1 MAIFK
6 NHSTLKPFNHTKVKT
21 FFIAGVQRSGT
32 TLLSVLLGNHPE
44 VEIDGY
50 SKAFRLISLLNNYE
64 KVLPLNLQHPE
75 DEVLRWKIE
84 NDYKGRLSEFLD
96 LENFESYPNF
106 RAMVHASVEKRL
118 DEKQAQIWGD
128 KSPNLQFYLSDI
140 QLLFPD
146 TKIIHIVR
154 DGRATALSNSKRAYQ
169 NILLAAKDWVDGNV
183 VGFVNQKLIGTDR
196 YLILKYEDLL
206 SEPESTARRLC
217 DFLEIPFD
225 SKMLEMEEGATD
237 DSYVKSTFDTSKINQ
252 FKKEISPSTLRKI
265 ERIQGPLLKKMG
277 YELQFPELIDQA
289 RPMSLR
295 QWLWLRQGDNFKM
308 LFRSK
313 RMGMVN
319 RKNVEIPISLRNRL
333 SKFMF
338 NLGHDFL
345 PKMMYEKLFQR
356 VYNKDRYYKK

>member
-1 MAIFK
+1 M
-6 NHSTLKPFNHTKVKT
+6 KT

-32 TLLSVLLGNHPE
+32 TLLSVLLSNHPD

-64 KVLPLNLQHPE
+64 KVLPLNLQHSE
-75 DEVLRWKIE
+75 NEVLRWKIE

-96 LENFESYPNF
+96 LENFEDYSDF
-106 RAMVHASVEKRL
+106 RSMVHASVSKRL
-118 DEKQAQIWGD
+118 VEKKAQIWGD

-146 TKIIHIVR
+146 TKIIHIIR
-154 DGRATALSNSKRAYQ
+154 DGRATALSNSKRAHQ

-183 VGFVNQKLIGTDR
+183 VAFVNQKLIGADR
-196 YLILKYEDLL
+196 YLILKYEELL
-206 SEPESTARRLC
+206 SKPEDTAQQLC
-217 DFLEIPFD
+217 DFLELTFD
-225 SKMLEMEEGATD
+225 TEMLKMEEGTTG
-237 DSYVKSTFDTSKINQ
+237 DSYVKNTFDTSKINQ
-252 FKKEISPSTLRKI
+252 FQKEISPSVLRKI

-277 YELQFPELIDQA
+277 YELEFPGLIDKA

-295 QWLWLRQGDNFKM
+295 QWLWLRQGDNLKM

-338 NLGHDFL
+338 NIAHDFL
-345 PKMMYEKLFQR
+345 PKMMFEKVFQR